1 MTTEE
6 LLALVATG
14 MAHVTG
20 RPAPALTPDAELDA
34 LGLDSLQILELVAW
48 AEERL
53 SVRVPDEQLTR
64 IGSIGELSAVLAA
77 RLPAGRVAAQLLA
90 GQVAGRFPAG
100 SP

>member
-1 MTTEE
+1 MTTDE
-6 LLALVATG
+6 LLALVAAG

-20 RPAPALTPDAELDA
+20 RPAPALTPDADIDM

-53 SVRVPDEQLTR
+53 SVRVPDEALAR
-64 IGSIGELSAVLAA
+64 VGSIGDLSAALAA
-77 RLPAGRVAAQLLA
+77 QLPAGRL
-90 GQVAGRFPAG
+90 PAS

>member
-6 LLALVATG
+6 LLALAAAG

-20 RPAPALTPDAELDA
+20 RPAPALTLDA
-34 LGLDSLQILELVAW
+34 DIDTLGLDSLQILELVAW

-53 SVRVPDEQLTR
+53 SVRVPDEELAR
-64 IGSIGELSAVLAA
+64 VGSIGDLSAALAA
-77 RLPAGRVAAQLLA
+77 QLPAGRLRAS
-90 GQVAGRFPAG
+90 

>member
-6 LLALVATG
+6 LLALVAAG

-20 RPAPALTPDAELDA
+20 RPAPALTLDA
-34 LGLDSLQILELVAW
+34 DIGTLGLDSLETLELVAW

-53 SVRVPDEQLTR
+53 SARVPDDELARVT
-64 IGSIGELSAVLAA
+64 SIGDLSTALAA
-77 RLPAGRVAAQLLA
+77 GLPAS
-90 GQVAGRFPAG
+90 